1 MGLARSLIGSVEP
14 AIRSKE
20 IAHRIFWSKSS
31 NIPTYVRG
39 KSDAMVFGV
48 AAVALTI
55 GLGLAAQDAK
65 GLVNGTKKEFD

>member
-1 MGLARSLIGSVEP
+1 MQHSILREIST

-39 KSDAMVFGV
+39 KSDAMIFGV